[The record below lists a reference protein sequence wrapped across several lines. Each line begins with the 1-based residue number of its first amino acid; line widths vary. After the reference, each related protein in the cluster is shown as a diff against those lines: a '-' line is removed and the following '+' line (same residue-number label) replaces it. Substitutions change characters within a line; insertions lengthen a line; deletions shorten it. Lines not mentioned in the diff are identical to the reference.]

1 MSNLN
6 ELKPIINLNPFAR
19 FCCTIGNLPSSYMS
33 SLTYEEQLM
42 WFCDY
47 LQNTVIPAVNNN
59 AECVKELQELYV
71 KLKNY
76 VDNYFNNLDVQ
87 EEINNKLNE
96 MASTGEL
103 TLLLE
108 PFLTQYKNEVI
119 SLQNQMIIF
128 NENINTLDNRV
139 SNIITNN
146 ESTEGNTE
154 LLDIR
159 TEFNGTV
166 APTAGDAVRQQTQ
179 GLSNGT
185 LLGNKSITK
194 RTIAN
199 DVFLNDEIS
208 HGNVTFVSPNNNTG
222 VLFYF
227 DISKFNIQYG
237 KPFTVKLKG
246 ILEYTRNTRLIITK
260 SSSITA
266 TGTFLTNE
274 LLNENID
281 IEHEITLNNDT
292 PYIGLFFR
300 SSVAT
305 FDTFEKLFKINKPIV
320 EINNILAINT
330 DGIYLSSNAQD
341 SNYEYIVTDVEALV
355 SKDDLKNY
363 VEKNSTDIT
372 TYTEITVSTAQEF
385 KTALDT
391 IATNKDNNIATKNNR
406 YRILL
411 NSGNYEMYPL
421 IDKTNLKD
429 QALYKRGIEIPDYV
443 DIIGIGDV
451 TISCTIPESYQGE
464 QIKII
469 STLNTYGENN
479 FKNLT
484 IIANNCRY
492 CVHDDDGGPFKD
504 RKITFEDCTFIHND
518 CDRNYW
524 PFPECYGAGYTGG
537 RIGEFKN
544 CIFKDNN
551 YLPFYIHNSTPYFMT
566 NKMKV
571 LIENCIFDTTY
582 ENSIDLQDAYNSLT
596 GNITINNTL
605 LKTKLYTRG
614 TNGFNIFGG
623 GNNTFEINNTN
634 NSNLYII

>member
-1 MSNLN
+1 MSDNINFDYKNLSPFKWFVLEN
-6 ELKPIINLNPFAR
+6 FPFIEADFDALTEWQLFCKIGKEINKIIDSQNIVGEQAE
-19 FCCTIGNLPSSYMS
+19 I
-33 SLTYEEQLM
+33 LTNA
-42 WFCDY
+42 F
-47 LQNTVIPAVNNN
+47 NT
-59 AECVKELQELYV
+59 
-71 KLKNY
+71 LKNF

-119 SLQNQMIIF
+119 SLQNQMNIF

-154 LLDIR
+154 LIDIR

-166 APTAGDAVRQQTQ
+166 APTAGDAVRQQAQ

-194 RTIAN
+194 RTIAD

-208 HGNVTFVSPNNNTG
+208 QGNVTFVSPNNSTYI
-222 VLFYF
+222 LFYF
-227 DISKFNIQYG
+227 DVSKFNIQNSV
-237 KPFTVKLKG
+237 PFTVKLKG
-246 ILEYTRNTRLIITK
+246 ILEYTKNTRLIITK
-260 SSSITA
+260 STSISDY
-266 TGTFLTNE
+266 GTYLTNDI
-274 LLNENID
+274 LNENID
-281 IEHEITLNNDT
+281 IEHEITLDSST
-292 PYIGLFFR
+292 PYIGLLFQ
-300 SSVAT
+300 SSVGE
-305 FDTFEKLFKINKPIV
+305 FETFEKLFKINKPIV
-320 EINNILAINT
+320 EINNIIAINP
-330 DGIYLSSNAQD
+330 DNIYLSENAEN
-341 SNYEYIVTDVEALV
+341 SNYKYIVTNVEALV
-355 SKDDLKNY
+355 SKDYLKNY
-363 VEKNSTDIT
+363 VEKDSTDIT

-391 IATNKDNNIATKNNR
+391 IATNKDNNIAKKNNR

-421 IDKTNLKD
+421 IDKTNLQD
-429 QALYKRGIEIPDYV
+429 QVLYKRGIEIPDYV
-443 DIIGIGDV
+443 DVIGIGDV
-451 TISCTIPESYQGE
+451 TISCTIPETYEGE

-492 CVHDDDGGPFKD
+492 CVHDDLGGDFKN
-504 RKITFEDCTFIHND
+504 RKITFEDCILIHND
-518 CDRNYW
+518 CNRNSW
-524 PFPECYGAGYTGG
+524 PSPECYGAGYTGG

-544 CIFKDNN
+544 CIFKSENFV
-551 YLPFYIHNSTPYFMT
+551 PFYIHNSVAYYMT
-566 NKMKV
+566 DKMKV
-571 LIENCIFDTTY
+571 LIENCVFDTNY
-582 ENSIDLQDAYNSLT
+582 QSAIDIHDAYNSLT
-596 GNITINNTL
+596 GNIVINNSILKSKL
-605 LKTKLYTRG
+605 LTRG
-614 TNGFNIFGG
+614 TNKFNVFGG
-623 GNNTFEINNTN
+623 GNNDFIFNNTN
-634 NSNLYII
+634 NSNNYII